1 MEKRHLRLI
10 PIVLSA
16 SLFTFSCVD
25 NDYDLTDDIDL
36 TIQVGGSEF
45 AIPGGETEPI
55 LLSKILDIEEDGVV
69 KTDEY
74 GNYYLWQ
81 EGSETTTDISVDDF
95 EINSPDINPINQVLN
110 FNLPSIGGVQENL
123 PPITLD
129 EMTTNF
135 KLDGTELPKEIFP
148 SIRILPPSNL
158 TPSCLQSIPSIG
170 TVTDSPS
177 ILLAFSFSSRKSP

>member
-55 LLSKILDIEEDGVV
+55 LLSKILDIEEDALSRQMN
-69 KTDEY
+69 TAIITY
-74 GNYYLWQ
+74 GKKAQKRL
-81 EGSETTTDISVDDF
+81 
-95 EINSPDINPINQVLN
+95 PIFQ
-110 FNLPSIGGVQENL
+110 
-123 PPITLD
+123 
-129 EMTTNF
+129 
-135 KLDGTELPKEIFP
+135 
-148 SIRILPPSNL
+148 
-158 TPSCLQSIPSIG
+158 
-170 TVTDSPS
+170 
-177 ILLAFSFSSRKSP
+177 